1 MEALVALSLA
11 CNVVQ
16 LVDFGLK
23 TISSF
28 QEIYKD
34 GATIEQQDFKATAQE
49 LATLSDDLRKS
60 IQSVPTLIPLARDDE
75 ELRQIAVK
83 CRDQAAKLQFELKK
97 LSPSQAGGLRST
109 VLKTWR
115 STFKTGPIN
124 DIRNRLM
131 DVQRVLDTKILVGL
145 HQRSKQIALDQE
157 DAFSELHDQLQH
169 FIARLASGF
178 FKSDQVIRSEATRTR
193 NLVTT
198 EHASTREHITK
209 TMRNLQLDQAADQR
223 KQALI
228 QSLLFPEIILRQ
240 EQIDDAHERTFE
252 WIFDESG
259 EELRLWSCF
268 VTWLKTGSGLY
279 WINGKAGSGKSTL
292 MGFIVS
298 DLRTLDYL
306 RVHPKAAISEPL
318 VVSFFFWNAGNL
330 MQKSARGLLQG
341 ILHQLLTKEE
351 SLFDS
356 IARKDPI
363 IVNRDPQLVWSLRSL
378 RAMLK
383 SILDALT
390 RPLCI
395 FLDGLDEFDED
406 ESELLYIVDILRS
419 YSSVKLCVSS
429 RPSQMYENAFTGCS
443 RLKLQDLTRT
453 SISTYLCDNLYGTP
467 WSKSFL
473 EADPSKTKRFL
484 EQILDKAQGVFLWVK
499 LVVKDIMKGLARHDS
514 WVMLHKRV
522 DQLPGDIEKIYE
534 RMWSRYKTDLKL
546 YVEDAELSFLMI
558 LYGEMSLLQFTVAT
572 NSDLRRRCLDDNAVI
587 DLRETIDCCETA
599 RIHVLER
606 CAGLLEVN
614 DLPKVPYVRDLYGHP
629 FNRCRHPSE
638 GFSDSD
644 EDDKKSNTSADFTTN
659 DHDQASEMQNKTTVS
674 FIHRTARD
682 FVSRALT
689 GDEESSNSFLRL
701 DALCYELT
709 SRYALWRLDPCAVE
723 WFDLEIELRFI
734 HRPLTELAKDALYE
748 QLNTLQRTYALVS
761 KQATPIQVTRML
773 RHVFVAGD
781 FLGAVA
787 ESGFGEF
794 VRENLEKYPTQ
805 SERYLTYLLACTTQ
819 RPLGRGNMELIR
831 HLLEAGASPLGQ
843 SWPFMSER
851 KSGLNV
857 PPWQTCLLKLASE
870 AHAGREI
877 AANDLQA
884 TMRCFLD
891 RGANADEPI
900 YWVCGLTI
908 TNYSRFPSQDM
919 IVVQATA
926 ATLVRHCFGYDL
938 GSGRGIKERES
949 LAKDDSLKMVMM
961 RKNDGQWNRIGS
973 KQDAEQLME
982 IWSSVEHSIDRD
994 SCLFTIDNFER
1005 GRLPAGFSPSL
1016 TELLRR
1022 TSELIKRSPLFDDEA
1037 VSKELAIPGW
1047 DTQAAQILLES
1058 CSWFR
1063 PSYEERVARWNIP
1076 RQLLEGVEL
1085 DWEEIRRLKESQR
1098 ITSTASS
1105 SSDDTV

>member
-28 QEIYKD
+28 QEIYKV

-60 IQSVPTLIPLARDDE
+60 IQSVPTLIPHARDDE
-75 ELRQIAVK
+75 ELCQIAVK

-97 LSPSQAGGLRST
+97 LSQLPAGGLRST

-124 DIRNRLM
+124 DIRNRLL

-157 DAFSELHDQLQH
+157 DGFSELHDQLQH
-169 FIARLASGF
+169 FIARLARGF

-193 NLVTT
+193 DLVAT
-198 EHASTREHITK
+198 EHASTREHITN
-209 TMRNLQLDQAADQR
+209 TVRNLQLDQAADQR
-223 KQALI
+223 KQAFI
-228 QSLLFPEIILRQ
+228 QSLLFPEIKLRQ
-240 EQIDDAHERTFE
+240 EQIGDAHERTLE

-259 EELRLWSCF
+259 EDLRPWSCF
-268 VTWLKTGSGLY
+268 VNWLKTGSGLY

-292 MGFIVS
+292 MGFIVC
-298 DLRTLDYL
+298 DPRTLDYL
-306 RVHPKAAISEPL
+306 RAHLEFAIREPL
-318 VVSFFFWNAGNL
+318 VVSFFFWNAGNV

-341 ILHQLLTKEE
+341 ILHQLLTKEK
-351 SLFDS
+351 SLFDNL
-356 IARKDPI
+356 AKKDPI
-363 IVNRDPQLVWSLRSL
+363 IVNRDPKLVWSLRSL

-383 SILDALT
+383 STLDALT

-406 ESELLYIVDILRS
+406 ESELLAIVDILRS
-419 YSSVKLCVSS
+419 CSSVKICASS
-429 RPSQMYENAFTGCS
+429 RPSQLYENAFTGCP
-443 RLKLQDLTRT
+443 RLKLQDLTRS
-453 SISTYLCDNLYGTP
+453 SISTYLRDNLYRAP
-467 WSKSFL
+467 WSKRFL
-473 EADPSKTKRFL
+473 EADPPKTKRFL
-484 EQILDKAQGVFLWVK
+484 EQILEKAQGVFLWVK

-514 WVMLHKRV
+514 WAMLHERL
-522 DQLPGDIEKIYE
+522 DQLPSDIGKIYE

-546 YVEDAELSFLMI
+546 YMEHAKLCFLMI
-558 LYGEMSLLQFTVAT
+558 LHREMSLLQFTIAT
-572 NSDLRRRCLDDNAVI
+572 NADLRRRCLDDNAVI
-587 DLRETIDCCETA
+587 DLREVLECCETT

-614 DLPKVPYVRDLYGHP
+614 HLSKDPNRRYSSSDP
-629 FNRCRHPSE
+629 FFHCKYPSDWA
-638 GFSDSD
+638 SDSD
-644 EDDKKSNTSADFTTN
+644 EDDKKSDTSADFTTS
-659 DHDQASEMQNKTTVS
+659 DHYQAEEMQTETTVS

-701 DALCYELT
+701 DAPCYELT

-773 RHVFVAGD
+773 REFFIAGD

-794 VRENLEKYPTQ
+794 VWENLEKHSKQ

-819 RPLGRGNMELIR
+819 NPPERGNMELIR
-831 HLLEAGASPLGQ
+831 HLLEAGASSMGQ

-851 KSGLNV
+851 KRALNV
-857 PPWQTCLLKLASE
+857 TPWHTCLLKLASE

-900 YWVCGLTI
+900 YWVCDLTS
-908 TNYSRFPSQDM
+908 TNYRRFPSQDM

-926 ATLVRHCFGYDL
+926 ASLVRHCFGYDL

-949 LAKDDSLKMVMM
+949 LAKDDSLKMVMI
-961 RKNDGQWNRIGS
+961 RRQGGQWSRVGS
-973 KQDAEQLME
+973 RQDAEQLME
-982 IWSSVEHSIDRD
+982 IWSSAKWPEDQD
-994 SCLFTIDNFER
+994 SYLFTVNNFER
-1005 GRLPAGFSPSL
+1005 GRIPEWCPPSL
-1016 TELLRR
+1016 MELLRR
-1022 TSELIKRSPLFDDEA
+1022 TSEVIKRSPLFDDEA
-1037 VSKELAIPGW
+1037 VSEELAIPGW
-1047 DTQAAQILLES
+1047 GPKAAQSLLES
-1058 CSWFR
+1058 CGTPR
-1063 PSYEERVARWNIP
+1063 QSYEERVARWCFP

-1085 DWEEIRRLKESQR
+1085 DWDEIRRLKGYWEG
-1098 ITSTASS
+1098 TASH
-1105 SSDDTV
+1105 SSDDRM